1 MARAPLASMME
12 LVDLIKN
19 YPNSDI
25 EKSVILDLFLKSA
38 AEFDQIIKQ
47 ISKQTQCIR

>member
-1 MARAPLASMME
+1 MMG

-25 EKSVILDLFLKSA
+25 EKTDFLDLFLKSA
-38 AEFDQIIKQ
+38 AEFDKIIKE
-47 ISKQTQCIR
+47 ISEDSIRSN

>member
-1 MARAPLASMME
+1 MMG

-38 AEFDQIIKQ
+38 VEFDQIIKQ
-47 ISKQTQCIR
+47 ISKQIQCIR